1 MAMSEVIITAEE
13 FRKRLAQLCTVG
25 RANDLPR
32 RPRDRSI
39 ILKSIALRLQV
50 GKVYS
55 EPELK
60 RALTE
65 WNGAVGNAMQVDHAA
80 LRRNLIDEKFLTR
93 SADGR
98 SYELVAD
105 AKADLFADDLR
116 GIDPAAVVNEAIL
129 AAAAKREAYRNKPR

>member
-1 MAMSEVIITAEE
+1 MPENIITAEE

-25 RANDLPR
+25 RSTELPR
-32 RPRDRSI
+32 RPRDRWI
-39 ILKSIALRLQV
+39 ILKSITLRLQA

-60 RALTE
+60 DAFAD

-98 SYELVAD
+98 SYELVED
-105 AKADLFADDLR
+105 ARADLFAEEVR
-116 GIDPAAVVNEAIL
+116 GVDPATVVDEAIL
-129 AAAAKREAYRNKPR
+129 AAAAKREAYRNQPR